1 MVMAVI
7 CSPGDV
13 EQELGH
19 TLLWRGGMER
29 RVVRT
34 AEEAR
39 SLAPSRPQ
47 LLVLDRDVAGAEAL
61 VAQLRTE
68 PGTRAMSIVIMARGD
83 FEAGE
88 IGLLEAGANAILRLP
103 AQSDWDERLRRL
115 VDVPVRRES
124 RFSVFFKVETTHGDQ
139 SAIMATALNLS
150 SSGML
155 IETTEPLGVGEQVS
169 LQFRL
174 PELDALVKATGR
186 VVRLAGPRRFGLE
199 FGDLAP
205 AASES
210 IRKYVDR

>member
-34 AEEAR
+34 ADEAR
-39 SLAPSRPQ
+39 SLASSRPQ
-47 LLVLDRDVAGAEAL
+47 LLVLDRDVAGAESL
-61 VAQLRTE
+61 VTQLRAE
-68 PGTRAMSIVIMARGD
+68 PATRAMSIVIMARGD

-103 AQSDWDERLRRL
+103 AQDDWDERLKRL
-115 VDVPVRRES
+115 VDVPVRKES
-124 RFSVFFKVETTHGDQ
+124 RFSVFFKVEASHGDQ
-139 SAIMATALNLS
+139 GAIMATALNLS

-155 IETTEPLGVGEQVS
+155 LETTEALAVGEE
-169 LQFRL
+169 LHMQFRL
-174 PELDALVKATGR
+174 PEADALIKATAR
-186 VVRLAGPRRFGLE
+186 IVRLAGPRRFGLE
-199 FGDLAP
+199 FGELTP
-205 AASES
+205 ACAES
-210 IRKYVDR
+210 IRRFVNR